1 MVEEN
6 SYLDNLGLPDG
17 LDQLDAAFV
26 WGKNKKTYF
35 FRYLISLLI
44 SGSRSFDWHRRKNLY
59 WRYDDVKRRM
69 DPGYPHDLSRWRGVP
84 SDIDAA
90 MQWTDGKF
98 FS

>member
-35 FRYLISLLI
+35 FRYLISL
-44 SGSRSFDWHRRKNLY
+44 Y
-59 WRYDDVKRRM
+59 
-69 DPGYPHDLSRWRGVP
+69 
-84 SDIDAA
+84 
-90 MQWTDGKF
+90 
-98 FS
+98 